1 MIFDLN
7 FLYQAKRVSL
17 KNLGMRRKTMK
28 MMKVDQTKANPQVSS
43 LAKRLHVV
51 LAASRTART
60 DCLRSDS
67 GMTTKTLPRD
77 VLDFA

>member
-1 MIFDLN
+1 
-7 FLYQAKRVSL
+7 
-17 KNLGMRRKTMK
+17 MK